1 MKFYRVKHIPTGLY
15 YQPVQSECNL
25 SLSGKVYQRPPVP
38 HQLTEL
44 VIEFKYYWRGCEW
57 FDKNKRYKIIIDY
70 FKVKSEDNPT
80 WNKKV
85 YNHFKAN
92 IPESD
97 WQIEELTI

>member
-25 SLSGKVYQRPPVP
+25 SLQGKVYQRPPAP
-38 HQLTEL
+38 HTLKEL
-44 VIEFKYYWRGCEW
+44 FIEFKYYWRGCEW
-57 FDKNKRYKIIIDY
+57 FEKNKRYKIIIDY
-70 FKVKSEDNPT
+70 FNVKPEMSSA
-80 WNKKV
+80 WNKNV

-97 WQIEELTI
+97 WQIEELTT